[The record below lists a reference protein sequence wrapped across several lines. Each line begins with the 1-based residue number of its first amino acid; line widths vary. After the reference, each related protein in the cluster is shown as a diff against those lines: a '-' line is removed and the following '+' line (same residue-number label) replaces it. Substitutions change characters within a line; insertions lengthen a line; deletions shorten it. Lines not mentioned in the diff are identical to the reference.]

1 MEKKQRKIYTG
12 EVVSDS
18 MDKTIVV
25 IVNRKKKH
33 PLYKKFVSR
42 RYRLMAH
49 DEKGEASVGDTV
61 KVEETRPL
69 SKNKRFRLLQV
80 VKKAEV
86 VE

>member
-1 MEKKQRKIYTG
+1 MEKKQRKVYTG
-12 EVVSDS
+12 EVVSDK
-18 MDKTIVV
+18 MDKSIVV

-49 DEKGEASVGDTV
+49 DEKGQASIGDIV
-61 KVEETRPL
+61 RVEETRPL
-69 SKNKRFRLLQV
+69 SKSKRFRLLEV
-80 VKKAEV
+80 VKKADV